1 MVPANSTHS
10 TANLSSIVLTVR
22 SDLVFSARQYGSEM
36 MHVIEDDVR
45 GQYFR
50 IGAAEYTFLSFLDG
64 RNTFADA
71 LGRTASVLGDATL
84 REDQAA
90 SFCRWLVESGV
101 AHTQQSS
108 SAARLTALAQRH
120 SQQTGLGQ
128 FNPMFIRFPLFCP
141 DRLAAGGAVL
151 FGWLFSV
158 PAMLVWLLFVGSAAF
173 LVLSHWEEIS
183 GMTDSVISADNWLW
197 LLGTWIVLK
206 LLHESAHAVACRRFG
221 GAVREGGI
229 LLLLL
234 APVPYVDVTSAW
246 RFSRRWPRVVT
257 DAAGMYAEL
266 FVFAVATW
274 LWVDCE
280 PGFTRQM
287 LLNVM
292 LTSSLMTIAV
302 NANPLMRFDG
312 YFILSDAFDLPNLA
326 GQGRAWL
333 SGMAKL
339 VFFGIRPA
347 AAKWPETRVWIVAT
361 YGVLAF
367 CWRLTVSFG
376 MIMAAD
382 AMFYGAGVV
391 VALLAAFLWGV
402 LPLIRLL
409 RLFFASGMRWRARLR
424 FCLLSGLLA
433 GVTAALWFMPW
444 YERREAAMVVDYFPI
459 VPLRTSSAG
468 FVSQVYVTC
477 GQQVT
482 AGTPVISMTNPA
494 QQLERHSLQQQLN
507 QSLAQVQI
515 LRDSQNLATLS
526 AEIARAKALQKRVDQ
541 LIARGGEL
549 TLLAS
554 RSGVIVSSDPES
566 LRGKYLSAGTEVC
579 RIGVRQSKQVLA
591 MVGQTELPEFRLREG
606 GQVEVL
612 VDGCSGPA
620 VPGRL
625 RAAEPRGRTQLLHPA
640 FAAVNGGPLEVR
652 VQGSGTEGGVD
663 DSPRLEL
670 TEPHFVAPVDVPPRD
685 RQRLLPGQTGQVVF
699 RTQVGRVG
707 DVLQESLIDWWVAR
721 QQVLQ
726 TQWQ

>member
-1 MVPANSTHS
+1 MSQPQSTHS

-22 SDLVFSARQYGSEM
+22 TDLVFSARQYGSEM

-71 LGRTASVLGDATL
+71 LGRTASVLGDETL

-90 SFCRWLVESGV
+90 SFCRWLVETGV

-108 SAARLTALAQRH
+108 STARLTALAEADSRT
-120 SQQTGLGQ
+120 SVRQ

-141 DRLAAGGAVL
+141 DTLARGGAAA
-151 FGWLFSV
+151 FGWLFSIPV
-158 PAMLVWLLFVGSAAF
+158 MLFWLLFVCSACF
-173 LVLSHWEEIS
+173 LVASHWDEIGS
-183 GMTDSVISADNWLW
+183 MANSVVSADNWLW
-197 LLGTWIVLK
+197 LLGAWVVLK

-221 GAVREGGI
+221 GAVREGGL

-246 RFSRRWPRVVT
+246 RFSGRWPRVVT

-292 LTSSLMTIAV
+292 LTSSVMTIAV

-312 YFILSDAFDLPNLA
+312 YFILCDAFDLPNLA
-326 GQGRAWL
+326 GQGRMWVAGTARRL
-333 SGMAKL
+333 
-339 VFFGIRPA
+339 FFGLRPSS
-347 AAKWPETRVWIVAT
+347 AKWPETRLWIVAT

-367 CWRLTVSFG
+367 FWRLTVSFG

-391 VALLAAFLWGV
+391 VALVAVYLWGV
-402 LPLIRLL
+402 LPLIRLV
-409 RLFFASGMRWRARLR
+409 RLFFAASATARQRLR
-424 FCLLSGLLA
+424 FCLLSCLLA
-433 GVTAALWFMPW
+433 GLGAAVWFAPW
-444 YERREAAMVVDYFPI
+444 YERREAAMVVDYYPV

-468 FVSQVYVTC
+468 FVTDVYVTC
-477 GQQVT
+477 GQHVT
-482 AGTPVISMTNPA
+482 AGTPVISLANPA
-494 QQLERHSLQQQLN
+494 QELERHSLQQQLN
-507 QSLAQVQI
+507 QSLARVQV
-515 LRDSQNLATLS
+515 LRDTHALSTLS
-526 AEIARAKALQKRVDQ
+526 AEIAKAQALQQRVDQ

-549 TLLAS
+549 TVLAPTD
-554 RSGVIVSSDPES
+554 GMVVSSDPET
-566 LRGKYLSAGTEVC
+566 LQGRYLPAGTEVC
-579 RIGVRQSKQVLA
+579 QIGVGDSKQVLA
-591 MVGQTELPEFRLREG
+591 MVGQKQLPEFRDREG
-606 GQVEVL
+606 ASVHVL
-612 VDGCSGPA
+612 VDGRSGRA
-620 VPGRL
+620 VVGRL
-625 RAAEPRGRTQLLHPA
+625 GAAEPRGRTQLLHPA
-640 FAAVNGGPLEVR
+640 FAAINGGPLEVR
-652 VQGSGTEGGVD
+652 MLPGGGGD
-663 DSPRLEL
+663 DLTGIEL
-670 TEPHFVAPVDVPPRD
+670 TEPHFVTPVDVAGSER
-685 RQRLLPGQTGQVVF
+685 RQLLPGQTGQVVF
-699 RTQVGRVG
+699 RTHTGRVG

-721 QQVLQ
+721 QQALQ
-726 TQWQ
+726 TQWH